1 MMTHLFAHIL
11 TNIDGEPQRVDFHAS
26 LGLKGTLEV
35 PNVNAI
41 VIRLPVVLW

>member
-1 MMTHLFAHIL
+1 MMTHLFTHLL
-11 TNIDGEPQRVDFHAS
+11 TNVDGEPQRVDFHAS
-26 LGLKGTLEV
+26 LGLKGPLEV